1 MEFNESIFGFN
12 ESILGF
18 NDSILGFIGSILG
31 LNNSILGFNYSILGF
46 HDSILGFYDS
56 ILEFNDSILGFNDSL
71 LGFNECLEDDR
82 EKLARTVYAQ
92 QLKKVTK
99 THDDFYRVEKVL
111 RSHMRNKLK
120 ENFVKWLGYPEKF
133 NSWVPAEQVKDK
145 LLLKNS

>member
-1 MEFNESIFGFN
+1 MIQSW
-12 ESILGF
+12 
-18 NDSILGFIGSILG
+18 DSMIQ
-31 LNNSILGFNYSILGF
+31 
-46 HDSILGFYDS
+46 

-145 LLLKNS
+145 LNVLETYNLFSFVFWSST